1 MRRAFEGRGVSEEW
15 AAADLGWPCTL
26 GEVTAP
32 LSGQG
37 PGGPEGRP
45 LTRALKQGVL
55 GGGGAETGATRR
67 SVCSAA
73 SLPVRKAGSV
83 ACDAEAV
90 RSGRSRAGTGRVFTG
105 TVWRARAHESVYER
119 RDSACSGW
127 EGSVC

>member
-45 LTRALKQGVL
+45 LTKALKQGVL
-55 GGGGAETGATRR
+55 GGGGCRDRGYTPKRVQRR
-67 SVCSAA
+67 LSAREKG
-73 SLPVRKAGSV
+73 RKCGV
-83 ACDAEAV
+83 
-90 RSGRSRAGTGRVFTG
+90 
-105 TVWRARAHESVYER
+105 
-119 RDSACSGW
+119 
-127 EGSVC
+127 